1 MLPPHPQLSL
11 PTPQKRTFHGFCLP
25 LRRRQSAIGPAPGWF
40 TYSHHSCI
48 SCTVP
53 LPTLPTMNGSAPS
66 LSVSSRNSCVPTPLS
81 SVTPPQ
87 LLLTTVGR
95 FSRGPMPSF
104 QW

>member
-11 PTPQKRTFHGFCLP
+11 PIPQKRTFHASCRPF
-25 LRRRQSAIGPAPGWF
+25 LRRRSDIGLEPGWF

-53 LPTLPTMNGSAPS
+53 LPTLPTMNGSVPS
-66 LSVSSRNSCVPTPLS
+66 FWVSSRNSCVPTPLS

-87 LLLTTVGR
+87 LLFTTLGR
-95 FSRGPMPSF
+95 LAFGPMPSF